1 MPAWE
6 GAVGLGLSLLLLGL
20 WLGVRLVRWQT
31 QRRGRRVANR
41 GLRGE
46 VHGVGLLE
54 DAGYDVVDTQ
64 VRAQALVEVD
74 GGDETYELRIDAI
87 VAREGRRYVA
97 EFKTGNAATIGS
109 APTRRQLLEYA
120 LAFPD
125 HGLLLVD
132 ASEGTLQEVGF
143 PRLQALSE

>member
-6 GAVGLGLSLLLLGL
+6 GAVGLGLGLLVLGL
-20 WLGVRLVRWQT
+20 WLGVRFVRWRT
-31 QRRGRRVANR
+31 QRRGRRVARR

-46 VHGVGLLE
+46 VFGVQVLE
-54 DAGYDVVDTQ
+54 DAGYVVVDTQ
-64 VRAQALVEVD
+64 VRAQAVVEVD
-74 GGDETYELRIDAI
+74 GDDETYELRIDAI
-87 VAREGRRYVA
+87 VSREGRRFVA
-97 EFKTGNAATIGS
+97 EFKTGNAATIGA

-132 ASEGTLQEVGF
+132 ANEGTLQEVGF
-143 PRLQALSE
+143 PRLHALTE

>member
-6 GAVGLGLSLLLLGL
+6 GAVGLGLGLLLLGL
-20 WLGVRLVRWQT
+20 WLGIRFVRWRT
-31 QRRGRRVANR
+31 QRRGRRVAHR

-46 VHGVGLLE
+46 VHGVRLLE
-54 DAGYDVVDTQ
+54 EAGYAVLDTQ
-64 VRAQALVEVD
+64 VRALAIVEVD
-74 GGDETYELRIDAI
+74 GDDETYELRIDAI
-87 VAREGRRYVA
+87 VARDGRRFVA
-97 EFKTGNAATIGS
+97 EFKTGNAATIAS

-143 PRLQALSE
+143 PRLLALGE